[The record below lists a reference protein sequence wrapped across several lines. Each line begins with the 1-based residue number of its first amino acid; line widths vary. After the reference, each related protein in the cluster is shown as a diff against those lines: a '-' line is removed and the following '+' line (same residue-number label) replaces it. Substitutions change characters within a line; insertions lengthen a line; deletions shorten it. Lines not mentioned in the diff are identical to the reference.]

1 MTILGLGTMR
11 DELTALTAELV
22 RIDSQSP
29 DLVPDA
35 LGEGEVARVVAEWLE
50 SAGFEV
56 EVEEPAPGRPNVI
69 GTAHGSGGGRSLM
82 LNAHM
87 DTVGVSGI
95 SAPFEPRVEDGRL
108 YGRGSYDMKASLA
121 AIMVAGR
128 DAAAEGLRGDVVV
141 TAVADEE
148 FASVGTTAIAGNR
161 AADAAIVAEPTELGV
176 AVAHRGFV
184 AWELETKGR
193 AAHGSRPE
201 LGIDAI
207 AHMGH
212 VLAELDGLDR
222 RLRSGDGHPL
232 VGTGSLHAGTIEG
245 GAEFSTYP
253 ARCLVRGERRTI
265 PGERVADVL
274 AELEGAVTRAA
285 SAVPELDV
293 DVRVPLSRE
302 PFEVPEGEE
311 IVALVKRHACRD
323 GVVGVP
329 FWTDA
334 ALLQAAGIPTVV
346 FGPAGEG
353 AHADVESVD
362 LESVERCAQTILA
375 VARDFCS

>member
-1 MTILGLGTMR
+1 MR
-11 DELTALTAELV
+11 EELTALTAELV

-29 DLVPDA
+29 DLVPEA
-35 LGEGEVARVVAEWLE
+35 PGEGEVARVVAEWLE
-50 SAGFEV
+50 SAGFDV

-69 GTAHGSGGGRSLM
+69 GTARGSGGGRTLM

-87 DTVGVSGI
+87 DTVGVGGM
-95 SAPFEPRVEDGRL
+95 SAPFDPRVADGRL

-121 AIMVAGR
+121 AIMVAAR
-128 DAAAEGLRGDVVV
+128 DAAAEDLRGDVVV

-148 FASVGTTAIAGNR
+148 FASVGTIAIAGTR
-161 AADAAIVAEPTELGV
+161 AADTAIVAEPTELGV

-184 AWELETKGR
+184 AWELETEGR

-212 VLAELDGLDR
+212 VLTELDELDR

-265 PGERVADVL
+265 PGERAPDVL
-274 AELEGAVTRAA
+274 TELEGAVSRAA
-285 SAVPELDV
+285 ARVPELDA
-293 DVRVPLSRE
+293 DVRVSFSRE
-302 PFEVPEGEE
+302 PFEVPEAEE
-311 IVALVKRHACRD
+311 IVALVKRHANRD
-323 GVVGVP
+323 EVVGVP

-353 AHADVESVD
+353 AHADVEWVD